1 MWGQATYKTWLTW
14 ENANLRMQLTVDDG
28 MGFLSSPFEDAI
40 NTSIQKQRVASA
52 RHGYEDDGSGVD
64 VLWPNFVNLCATLSS
79 VCVIAGLTLMITWW
93 SPIVVLL
100 FTGLSGVVLV
110 RFNERQEKLKA
121 SLDESNFVQKY
132 LYQEAF
138 KLGAGKDIRLYHLQD
153 QYRKKIDETYN
164 CVIETQK
171 KMNWQKVKSISIICL
186 LDCFQLLLVYL
197 PLVSRA
203 SANDMSLPT
212 FAFLFTLLGT
222 LSALTRKGATEFSQL
237 MLANEDVSVG
247 RVYLDYVD
255 GLELQAA
262 EGRKKI
268 SVGSVTEIA
277 FRHVSYHYPN
287 SKEQIIR
294 DVSFTI
300 KENESIALVGL
311 NGAGKSTLVS
321 LLMGL
326 LKPTNGEILINGIP
340 SSAFDSQVYMRLFS
354 PIFQFGATFADTI
367 ENNITLTNTSDLS
380 VDSAIDQA
388 RLTKDIQALPEGKHT
403 SLTQYLDDKG
413 VSLSGGQSQKLMLA
427 RALYKNG
434 QVLVLDEPTAALDA
448 LAESDLYQQ
457 YHELTRGK
465 IAIFISHRLAST
477 QFADTVFFIK
487 DGRLV
492 DTGTHSELMQMN
504 EEYANLYNVQS
515 QYYQEEDDS
524 ND

>member
-1 MWGQATYKTWLTW
+1 M
-14 ENANLRMQLTVDDG
+14 
-28 MGFLSSPFEDAI
+28 
-40 NTSIQKQRVASA
+40 
-52 RHGYEDDGSGVD
+52 
-64 VLWPNFVNLCATLSS
+64 
-79 VCVIAGLTLMITWW
+79 
-93 SPIVVLL
+93 
-100 FTGLSGVVLV
+100 
-110 RFNERQEKLKA
+110 
-121 SLDESNFVQKY
+121 
-132 LYQEAF
+132 
-138 KLGAGKDIRLYHLQD
+138 
-153 QYRKKIDETYN
+153 
-164 CVIETQK
+164 
-171 KMNWQKVKSISIICL
+171 
-186 LDCFQLLLVYL
+186 
-197 PLVSRA
+197 
-203 SANDMSLPT
+203 
-212 FAFLFTLLGT
+212 
-222 LSALTRKGATEFSQL
+222 
-237 MLANEDVSVG
+237 
-247 RVYLDYVD
+247 
-255 GLELQAA
+255 
-262 EGRKKI
+262 
-268 SVGSVTEIA
+268 
-277 FRHVSYHYPN
+277 
-287 SKEQIIR
+287 
-294 DVSFTI
+294 SFTI

-388 RLTKDIQALPEGKHT
+388 GLTKDIQALPEGKHT

-448 LAESDLYQQ
+448 LAESNLYQQ

>member
-1 MWGQATYKTWLTW
+1 MATTYKRQTTFNNIGWYLKKASKKFPRLKYGLPINVLSSLVLLVATSGVPALIVWALQRALNVSLFTMLILTICIGLGCLMWGQATYKTWLTW

-262 EGRKKI
+262 EGRKKL
-268 SVGSVTEIA
+268 
-277 FRHVSYHYPN
+277 
-287 SKEQIIR
+287 
-294 DVSFTI
+294 
-300 KENESIALVGL
+300 AL
-311 NGAGKSTLVS
+311 
-321 LLMGL
+321 
-326 LKPTNGEILINGIP
+326 
-340 SSAFDSQVYMRLFS
+340 
-354 PIFQFGATFADTI
+354 
-367 ENNITLTNTSDLS
+367 
-380 VDSAIDQA
+380 A
-388 RLTKDIQALPEGKHT
+388 RLP
-403 SLTQYLDDKG
+403 
-413 VSLSGGQSQKLMLA
+413 KLLLGMLA
-427 RALYKNG
+427 ITIQIVKSRSF
-434 QVLVLDEPTAALDA
+434 V
-448 LAESDLYQQ
+448 
-457 YHELTRGK
+457 
-465 IAIFISHRLAST
+465 
-477 QFADTVFFIK
+477 
-487 DGRLV
+487 
-492 DTGTHSELMQMN
+492 M
-504 EEYANLYNVQS
+504 
-515 QYYQEEDDS
+515 
-524 ND
+524 